1 MKKILAVILV
11 ALPLL
16 FARPVHAM
24 EGTANLAPVPG
35 SDATCFVASIYRGQY
50 QVIGSCR
57 NLPTAY
63 SAERNRFFV
72 WFQDEAGNWMP
83 MGEVDHGKFQF
94 TSGTRFVAVEVT
106 AEISP
111 APRQPSSFVLATG
124 RMHELVFSGA
134 AVTPTPVVTLPSG
147 SVVTPTPTVT
157 VTGTVINPTP
167 TASAAPANA
176 LANILRTIGRIV
188 AIGFIVLL
196 VVVVVMTIVTR
207 RRGETV

>member
-1 MKKILAVILV
+1 MKKILALV
-11 ALPLL
+11 LIALPLL

-50 QVIGSCR
+50 QAIGSCR

-83 MGEVDHGKFQF
+83 MGELDHGKFQF

-111 APRQPSSFVLATG
+111 APRQPSSFVLASG
-124 RMHELVFSGA
+124 RMHELVFSGST
-134 AVTPTPVVTLPSG
+134 VTPTPVVSLPSG
-147 SVVTPTPTVT
+147 TVLTPTPTI
-157 VTGTVINPTP
+157 TGVVINPTP
-167 TASAAPANA
+167 TPSAAPASA
-176 LANILRTIGRIV
+176 LANILRTIGRVV
-188 AIGFIVLL
+188 AIGFIILL
-196 VVVVVMTIVTR
+196 VIVVIMTIVTR